1 MDSSLE
7 GGTRRRSHNR
17 DVSTQAG
24 GPKPTVRDDIRVRW
38 TGPNVRSVHCL
49 SQHGQLCA
57 ACPVGFGGGRHARR
71 PGQWRRLCGPA
82 GGLFSGRRRT
92 GGSSC
97 RHVIDRDKSTGSPP
111 VPGPE
116 GERWASPG
124 GRYVE
129 PGYHHSGPR
138 RASAGRTGGLGMEV
152 GAVGSGFQ
160 RCSWSGQVAW
170 KDLPLGPAGL
180 GTGTLR
186 VLHCW
191 MYNVLTRHVQYG
203 GGTSRF

>member
-1 MDSSLE
+1 MDRAQRTERPLPLTARPALRSVS
-7 GGTRRRSHNR
+7 RRFWRR
-17 DVSTQAG
+17 EACSTLRPMAAPGWAG
-24 GPKPTVRDDIRVRW
+24 GWPLQWKTEDGGFQLPTCDRPRQIDRI
-38 TGPNVRSVHCL
+38 T
-49 SQHGQLCA
+49 
-57 ACPVGFGGGRHARR
+57 ACPRPRRGTVGFSR
-71 PGQWRRLCGPA
+71 
-82 GGLFSGRRRT
+82 
-92 GGSSC
+92 
-97 RHVIDRDKSTGSPP
+97 
-111 VPGPE
+111 
-116 GERWASPG
+116 
-124 GRYVE
+124 RYVE

-160 RCSWSGQVAW
+160 RCRWSGQVAW

-191 MYNVLTRHVQYG
+191 MYNVLTPHVQYG